1 MPPHRHLGST
11 CEGGRRT
18 SNCIG
23 LTPEVHGCDKTVAHS
38 EYVENL
44 AVRKNIPFKALD
56 ELVHPDAGLASL
68 FLGHCKRFDIRI
80 ELIPLSSPVGGI
92 CSFPTTL
99 PPSDALGQL
108 TSCVISACTGDVP
121 LGECGVRLRNKGFGV
136 CRTERVEKSGI
147 GPSAEMKRAPR

>member
-1 MPPHRHLGST
+1 MPPHRHLGSM

-56 ELVHPDAGLASL
+56 ELVHPDAGLASI
-68 FLGHCKRFDIRI
+68 FLGHCKRFDITDRTHSI
-80 ELIPLSSPVGGI
+80 VESSRRGSVPFRRPCRPPMPWASLRPASLVHARAMSRLVNAEYACAIRVLVSVELN
-92 CSFPTTL
+92 
-99 PPSDALGQL
+99 
-108 TSCVISACTGDVP
+108 
-121 LGECGVRLRNKGFGV
+121 ELRK
-136 CRTERVEKSGI
+136 
-147 GPSAEMKRAPR
+147 AE

>member
-1 MPPHRHLGST
+1 MPPHRHLGSM

-56 ELVHPDAGLASL
+56 ELVHPDAGLASI

-80 ELIPLSSPVGGI
+80 ELIPLSSPVGADL
-92 CSFPTTL
+92 FL
-99 PPSDALGQL
+99 SDDLAALR
-108 TSCVISACTGDVP
+108 C
-121 LGECGVRLRNKGFGV
+121 LGPAYVLRH
-136 CRTERVEKSGI
+136 
-147 GPSAEMKRAPR
+147 